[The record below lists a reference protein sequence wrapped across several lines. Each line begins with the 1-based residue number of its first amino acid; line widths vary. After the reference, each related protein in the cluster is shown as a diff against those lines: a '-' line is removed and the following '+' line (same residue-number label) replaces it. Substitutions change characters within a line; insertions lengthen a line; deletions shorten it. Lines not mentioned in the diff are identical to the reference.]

1 MALCK
6 AVQTRKEKSM
16 RLFISADIEGV
27 TGVTDW
33 SETRYGG
40 KGYDQACQQM
50 TAEVGAACEAAMALG
65 YEVVVKDGH
74 EDARNLDIGKLPR
87 GTEVIRGWRT
97 SPAAMMG
104 GLDESFAA
112 AVYIGYHAPGGTG
125 ESPLAHTI
133 EHGLVSWIKVNGE
146 LASEFSLNALWAASF
161 GVPSVFLSGDQGMCS
176 RAEKL
181 CPGIVTVATKT
192 CVGNATWS
200 IHPQDA
206 VERIREGVAAA
217 LAKPAALLAPC
228 ASYRMEICF
237 HDHQRAR
244 GASWYPG
251 ATLVNDTT
259 VSFTSTDPRE
269 LTCARMFMVG
279 G

>member
-1 MALCK
+1 
-6 AVQTRKEKSM
+6 M
-16 RLFISADIEGV
+16 RVFISADIEGV

-87 GTEVIRGWRT
+87 GAEVIRGWRT

-104 GLDESFAA
+104 GLDETFAA
-112 AVYIGYHAPGGTG
+112 AIYIGYHAPGGTG

-133 EHGLVSWIKVNGE
+133 EHGVVNWIKINGK

-161 GVPSVFLSGDQGMCS
+161 GVPSVFLSGDQGMCV
-176 RAEKL
+176 RAEEL
-181 CPGIVTVATKT
+181 CPGIVTVATKS
-192 CVGNATWS
+192 CVGNATWN

-206 VERIREGVAAA
+206 VEQIRQGVEKA
-217 LAKPAALLAPC
+217 LKKPAAPLALC
-228 ASYRMEICF
+228 GSYCMEICF
-237 HDHQRAR
+237 CDHQRAR
-244 GASWYPG
+244 GAAWYPG
-251 ATLVNDTT
+251 AVLVDDTT
-259 VSFTSTDPRE
+259 VSFSASDPRAV
-269 LTCARMFMVG
+269 TCARMFMVG